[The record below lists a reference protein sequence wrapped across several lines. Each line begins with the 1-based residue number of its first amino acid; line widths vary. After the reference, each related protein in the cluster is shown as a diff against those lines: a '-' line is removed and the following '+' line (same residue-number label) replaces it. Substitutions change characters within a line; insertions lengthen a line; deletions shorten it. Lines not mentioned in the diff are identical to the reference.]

1 VIQYD
6 SNGSGIKTTIAFVCG
21 ILGGF
26 IKLSFVPSIV
36 QAAFTALICGAAG
49 VAGKELYSQF
59 AKPFFSQFAK
69 PFLKKILKKFKKR
82 KV

>member
-1 VIQYD
+1 MIQYD

-59 AKPFFSQFAK
+59 AKPF
-69 PFLKKILKKFKKR
+69 LKKILKKFKKR

>member
-59 AKPFFSQFAK
+59 AKPF
-69 PFLKKILKKFKKR
+69 LKKILKKFKKR